1 MSFQKLLSADAAE
14 FSPSALVIPAAAP
27 AAALAGVPLT
37 FTVYRGL
44 GAAPTRTFA
53 LRPMTEP
60 RTGPIKRSVLSWIGK
75 QVRGYEHPYNAAD
88 YEDENIEQGCHDNDY
103 RLESIVRPMPGV
115 DAAPLGDF
123 PNNIQ
128 DYFWLNDGK
137 NDEHPWYL
145 LARLDNG
152 TFVFLA
158 ASCNYSGF
166 ECTGQIVVYAATD
179 LQALYDNGMPEA
191 ARFRFA
197 CCFDKATREKVAAD
211 KKAQAQRAHAQR
223 AVQLQARGLISAR
236 QSMQAQQTRMAQA
249 QRAAEAQA
257 QRAAEAQ
264 QTIRQLERGR
274 IAAEAKT
281 AHDAAFK
288 ILEDRIKRWQT
299 MSDSDHEREEE
310 RMEAHRDRMR
320 DKHERY

>member
-1 MSFQKLLSADAAE
+1 MSFAKLLSADAAE
-14 FSPSALVIPAAAP
+14 FIPSALVIPAVVP
-27 AAALAGVPLT
+27 AAAPAGVPLA

-44 GAAPTRTFA
+44 GAPPTRTFN

-60 RTGPIKRSVLSWIGK
+60 RTGPFRRAVLYWIGK

-88 YEDENIEQGCHDNDY
+88 YEDEAIEQGCHDNDY
-103 RLESIVRPMPGV
+103 RLDSIVRPMPGV
-115 DAAPLGDF
+115 AAAPLGDF

-145 LARLDNG
+145 LARLSNG
-152 TFVFLA
+152 TFVFLM
-158 ASCNYSGF
+158 ASCNFSGF
-166 ECTGQIVVYAATD
+166 ECEGQIHVYAATD
-179 LQALYDNGMPEA
+179 LQTLYDNGMPEA

-197 CCFDKATREKVAAD
+197 CCFDKATRDKLAAD
-211 KKAQAQRAHAQR
+211 RKGRAAAAAAARRPKVQQLRGVTAQ
-223 AVQLQARGLISAR
+223 
-236 QSMQAQQTRMAQA
+236 QSMQAQQTRMVQA
-249 QRAAEAQA
+249 QRAAQQAPQA
-257 QRAAEAQ
+257 QQA
-264 QTIRQLERGR
+264 IRQLERER

-281 AHDAAFK
+281 AYDAAFK
-288 ILEDRIKRWQT
+288 ILEDRVKRWQA

-320 DKHERY
+320 DQHERY

>member
-14 FSPSALVIPAAAP
+14 FIPSALVIPAAAAT
-27 AAALAGVPLT
+27 AAPAGVPLT
-37 FTVYRGL
+37 FAVYRGP

-60 RTGPIKRSVLSWIGK
+60 RTGPLKRSVLYWIGK
-75 QVRGYEHPYNAAD
+75 QVRGYEHPFVFT
-88 YEDENIEQGCHDNDY
+88 EDETIEQGCHDNDY
-103 RLESIVRPMPGV
+103 RIESIVRPMPGV

-137 NDEHPWYL
+137 NDEHPWYM

-197 CCFDKATREKVAAD
+197 CCFDKGTREKVTLD
-211 KKAQAQRAHAQR
+211 KKERAAVAAAARRPKVQQVPAHLRQTTKVQQARMLQAQQA
-223 AVQLQARGLISAR
+223 LQARYAADRERI
-236 QSMQAQQTRMAQA
+236 
-249 QRAAEAQA
+249 AAEAQA
-257 QRAAEAQ
+257 Q
-264 QTIRQLERGR
+264 
-274 IAAEAKT
+274 T
-281 AHDAAFK
+281 AHAAAFK
-288 ILEDRIKRWQT
+288 ILDERVKRWQA

-320 DKHERY
+320 DQHERY